1 MRRRNNVPLLIFFLL
16 TTLFLAGAGFLNA
29 FSLGS
34 RSPQGLKRVF
44 SRALNGTAKAVPYTK
59 PIYETSSDAQAPGG
73 AMASSDAQVQGG
85 GTAQP
90 AAALGTSSQ
99 SPVNPQSAP
108 QSEPASTATPTAA
121 KGQGAA
127 SGVPSNVPPNS
138 GSSAQNPDST
148 DSGVF
153 VFRKEVEEVVLHATV
168 VDDKQRIV
176 TSLDKGD
183 FSVFEDGHPQTITS
197 FRHED
202 IPVSMGIVV
211 DNSGSMREKRQK
223 VNAAALNLVRA
234 SNPND
239 EVFIVNFNDEFYLDQ
254 DFTSNI
260 NKLKEGLEKI
270 EARGG
275 TALYDAVVASAEKL
289 KKEAKLEK
297 KVIFVVT
304 DGDDNESGE
313 TLEKA
318 VERLQG
324 DGGPTVYAIG
334 ILEKDEH
341 PKHARRALQLMS
353 ERTGGIAFFPQTL
366 DEVDA
371 ISRSVAHDIRS
382 QYTIGY
388 KPTTPK
394 NQGRYRQVRV
404 DARSHSRG
412 KLTVRTKS
420 GYYAGPEP
428 ASGAQ

>member
-1 MRRRNNVPLLIFFLL
+1 MLRRNNLPLLFSFLL
-16 TTLFLAGAGFLNA
+16 TALDLANSQAN
-29 FSLGS
+29 
-34 RSPQGLKRVF
+34 
-44 SRALNGTAKAVPYTK
+44 
-59 PIYETSSDAQAPGG
+59 QAPP
-73 AMASSDAQVQGG
+73 APVASSES
-85 GTAQP
+85 P
-90 AAALGTSSQ
+90 ANL
-99 SPVNPQSAP
+99 QSAP
-108 QSEPASTATPTAA
+108 QPPSTSNAPPPASKEQVVAPKAA
-121 KGQGAA
+121 
-127 SGVPSNVPPNS
+127 PNA
-138 GSSAQNPDST
+138 GQNPDSG

-153 VFRKEVEEVVLHATV
+153 VFRKQVDEVVLHATV
-168 VDDKQRIV
+168 VDDKQRII

-183 FSVFEDGHPQTITS
+183 FNVYENGSPQTITS

-202 IPVSMGIVV
+202 IPVAMGIVV

-234 SNPND
+234 SNSND
-239 EVFIVNFNDEFYLDQ
+239 EVFIVNFNDEYYLDQ

-275 TALYDAVVASAEKL
+275 TALYDAVVASADHL

-304 DGDDNESGE
+304 DGEDNESAE
-313 TLEKA
+313 TLEQA
-318 VERLQG
+318 VRRLQG

-334 ILEKDEH
+334 ILEGEEH
-341 PKHARRALQLMS
+341 PKHAKRALQIMS
-353 ERTGGIAFFPQTL
+353 ERTGGLAFFPKTL

-371 ISRSVAHDIRS
+371 ISRSVAHDIRT

-394 NQGRYRQVRV
+394 NQGGYRQVKV
-404 DARSHSRG
+404 DARSRSYG